1 MKILPGLLRRS
12 SFEDSLSSMLIILI
26 VDTDDDDIGNIQL
39 VSPHA
44 DDIVL
49 GKPVSSDWRPVPPLG
64 NFILI
69 EN

>member
-1 MKILPGLLRRS
+1 
-12 SFEDSLSSMLIILI
+12 MLIILI